1 MAVLFVSVVGSIFLD
16 LYVLQDL
23 LLQLT
28 ADITLSETV
37 KASTVAMNCY
47 LVLSNRTH
55 YSTLPKMPRSEHR
68 SDRTP
73 DRN

>member
-1 MAVLFVSVVGSIFLD
+1 MAVLFVSVVGAILLD

-37 KASTVAMNCY
+37 KASTVAESKRVTAGDDDALLC
-47 LVLSNRTH
+47 
-55 YSTLPKMPRSEHR
+55 PAA
-68 SDRTP
+68 
-73 DRN
+73 